1 MDYFNNLKA
10 KGTDLWKGD
19 SKTNSVIKAIILGGL
34 IFIIVNFIMKGYIRY
49 TKWNRSSPWLL
60 KATKDASKRMIVLQN
75 PNKYGSV
82 PTYKSEN
89 QYGGL
94 EFSYAMWLYIEDW
107 SYKFGSWKHILHKG
121 NESSWPLR
129 APGLWLH
136 PKENT
141 LRVYMNTF
149 KNIGEYVDLPNL
161 PLGKWF
167 HVTVAVRQRN
177 IDLYLN
183 ANLAKRHVL
192 QGLPKQNF
200 GDIYIN
206 SFRGFGGYLSN
217 VRYYNWY
224 VTVADLDKA
233 FQLGPAKGSCVDTN
247 ATVPPYFSTTWW
259 ANNK

>member
-1 MDYFNNLKA
+1 MDYVNKA
-10 KGTDLWKGD
+10 KDTTVGLWAGD
-19 SKTNSVIKAIILGGL
+19 SKVSVIFRAV
-34 IFIIVNFIMKGYIRY
+34 IIVIAVVLVVSIAQKAYTRY
-49 TKWNRSSPWLL
+49 TKWSRSAPWLL
-60 KATKDASKRMIVLQN
+60 KATKDAKKRMIVLQD
-75 PNKYGSV
+75 PNKHGSV
-82 PTYKSEN
+82 PVYKSEN

-94 EFSYAMWLYIEDW
+94 EFTYCMWLYIEDW
-107 SYKFGSWKHILHKG
+107 SYKFGQWKHVLHKG

-129 APGLWLH
+129 APGIWLH

-141 LRVYMNTF
+141 LRFYMNSF

-167 HVTVAVRQRN
+167 HIAVCVKQRN
-177 IDLYLN
+177 VDLYLN

-217 VRYYNWY
+217 IRYYNWY
-224 VTVADLDKA
+224 ITFAELDKA